1 MLKYDAVVAGAGPA
15 GSTAARVVAAAGA
28 RVLLI
33 EKRARV
39 GYPVQCAEYVPALI
53 ASEVDFGEKSIALAV
68 GTLVTFFPD
77 GTVTSTPAPGYIL
90 NREVFDAS
98 LAEGAV
104 KAGAELWLKA
114 TVEDLT
120 DTSLIIRQAN
130 GRRQEVE
137 AGVIIGADGPLSLVA
152 RTRGWPRATL
162 AAAVQV
168 EMALPEPMQVTR
180 VYFDP
185 LYRGGYAWVFPKGKT
200 ANVGVGLVSG
210 EITPA
215 AALTHFLRRLGWQ
228 QQNIVRRTGGLI
240 PVAGP
245 YQEVHRG
252 RVLLCG
258 DAGGFTHPVTGAGI
272 LTAIL
277 SGRLAGEAAA
287 AYLGSGAPLATYEES
302 WRDLLGSALARGQ
315 AGRRRWQEEWARDG
329 AALSKLLRQTWMV

>member
-28 RVLLI
+28 RVLLV

-77 GTVTSTPAPGYIL
+77 GTETSTPAPGYIL

-98 LAEGAV
+98 LAEEAV
-104 KAGAELWLKA
+104 KSGAELWLEA
-114 TVEDLT
+114 RVEDLT
-120 DTSLIIRQAN
+120 DTSLVIRLAD
-130 GRRQEVE
+130 GRRQEVA
-137 AGVIIGADGPLSLVA
+137 AGVIIGADGPLSRVA
-152 RTRGWPRATL
+152 RCRGWLRQSL

-168 EMALPEPMQVTR
+168 EVALPEPLQVTR

-185 LYRGGYAWVFPKGKT
+185 IYRGGYAWVFPKGKT
-200 ANVGVGLVSG
+200 ANVGVGLMPG
-210 EITPA
+210 EINPA
-215 AALTHFLRRLGWQ
+215 AALAHFLRRLGWQ

-240 PVAGP
+240 PAAGP

-287 AYLGSGAPLATYEES
+287 AYLSSGAPLATYEES
-302 WRDLLGSALARGQ
+302 WRDLLGPALARGQ
-315 AGRRRWQEEWARDG
+315 AGRRRWQEEWTHDTVT
-329 AALSKLLRQTWMV
+329 LSKLLRRTWMV